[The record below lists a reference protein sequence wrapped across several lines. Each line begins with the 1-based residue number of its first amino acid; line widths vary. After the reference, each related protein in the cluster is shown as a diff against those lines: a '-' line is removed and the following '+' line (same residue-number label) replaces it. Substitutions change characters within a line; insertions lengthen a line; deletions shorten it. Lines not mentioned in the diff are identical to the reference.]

1 ARVSGVKSISST
13 SSFGRSRV
21 TVEFKDGVDLNV
33 AASDMRDAVSQVQNN
48 LPDDAEIPRVVKADA
63 DSEAVVRLAV
73 TSSTMSVHDMTVL
86 VEDQLVDAFSAI
98 DGVADV
104 QVYGGRDK
112 IFRVDIDQ
120 SRLASLGL
128 TVADIRNALSS
139 MSFDTPA
146 GSLTSSTQDLIVRAT
161 APVQTP
167 EDFENIFIKGNIR
180 LRDVA
185 TVTLGG
191 DVGESQ
197 LRANGQTGIG
207 MGILRQAQSNTLQIS
222 EDVHKT
228 IERIRP
234 TLPEGVDIRS

>member
-1 ARVSGVKSISST
+1 MKRIASAESGMTALFVRRPVLAFVLNTLIAVAGLAALYAVEVRELPDVDRPVITVTTTYTGASAETIDREITSEIEGAVARVSGVKSISST

-104 QVYGGRDK
+104 QLYGGRDK

-120 SRLASLGL
+120 SRLASL
-128 TVADIRNALSS
+128 
-139 MSFDTPA
+139 
-146 GSLTSSTQDLIVRAT
+146 
-161 APVQTP
+161 
-167 EDFENIFIKGNIR
+167 
-180 LRDVA
+180 
-185 TVTLGG
+185 
-191 DVGESQ
+191 
-197 LRANGQTGIG
+197 
-207 MGILRQAQSNTLQIS
+207 
-222 EDVHKT
+222 
-228 IERIRP
+228 
-234 TLPEGVDIRS
+234 